1 MAADGGM
8 FSVSPATNP
17 SPPPRKDMDTSTRH
31 ALLYAQV
38 AFARAVLSMAPADA
52 QEAMERCWEA
62 NSRAAKV
69 LQGGVGLLGSLLGGG
84 EVLEDSA
91 RLDQTLVSADAHLM
105 GAMMQLILGNFV
117 KGAWNIKTA
126 WSLYSGVF
134 NERQESPESVPP
146 ALQCIVDF
154 GVGMFNLV
162 VSLLP
167 PTYVMIAQLA
177 GFSGDRG
184 QAIMLL
190 NRSASSLQYWSP
202 VSCLLLLYFYTQLC
216 PNLGMSQPSHA
227 ATVEDL
233 LSSSAATAYPSA
245 SLFLWMQGGSKRL
258 QGKLI
263 DAKELLM
270 RAEKGSRDMPAL
282 QAMILND
289 VVWVTVPSLDFQGA
303 TRALAPL
310 LASHNQTPYHSVYAY
325 EAALCLLV
333 RLSCLLFSVSC
344 LLFIP
349 LFPVSCFLFAGHC
362 FPRD

>member
-1 MAADGGM
+1 MTADGCELLLDLGL
-8 FSVSPATNP
+8 PNH
-17 SPPPRKDMDTSTRH
+17 SPPPTFPIRPQRYSCQDMDASTRH

-52 QEAMERCWEA
+52 KEAMERCWEA
-62 NSRAAKV
+62 NARATKV
-69 LQGGVGLLGSLLGGG
+69 LQGGVGLIGSLLGGG
-84 EVLEDSA
+84 GVLEDSS
-91 RLDQTLVSADAHLM
+91 RLELTLVSADAHMM
-105 GAMMQLILGNFV
+105 GAMMQLILGNYV

-134 NERQESPESVPP
+134 AERQESPDSVPL

-190 NRSASSLQYWSP
+190 NRSAGSMQYWSP

-227 ATVEDL
+227 ATVDEL
-233 LSSSAATAYPSA
+233 LSSPAATAYPSA
-245 SLFLWMQGGSKRL
+245 SLFLWMRGGSKRL
-258 QGKLI
+258 KGQLV

-270 RAEKGSRDMPAL
+270 RAEEGSRDMPAL

-289 VVWVTVPSLDFQGA
+289 VVWVTVPSLDFEGA
-303 TRALAPL
+303 ARALAPL
-310 LASHNQTPYHSVYAY
+310 LASNNQTPYHSVYAY
-325 EAALCLLV
+325 EAALSLLV
-333 RLSCLLFSVSC
+333 STHSLFLALL
-344 LLFIP
+344 
-349 LFPVSCFLFAGHC
+349 HH
-362 FPRD
+362 

>member
-1 MAADGGM
+1 
-8 FSVSPATNP
+8 
-17 SPPPRKDMDTSTRH
+17 MDASTRH

-52 QEAMERCWEA
+52 KEAMERCWEA
-62 NSRAAKV
+62 NARATKV
-69 LQGGVGLLGSLLGGG
+69 LQGGVGLIGSLLGGG

-91 RLDQTLVSADAHLM
+91 RLEQTLVSADAHMM
-105 GAMMQLILGNFV
+105 GAMMQLILGNYV

-134 NERQESPESVPP
+134 TERQESPDSVPL

-184 QAIMLL
+184 QAVMLL
-190 NRSASSLQYWSP
+190 NRSAGSMQYWSP

-227 ATVEDL
+227 AAVDEL
-233 LSSSAATAYPSA
+233 LSSPAATAYPSA

-258 QGKLI
+258 KGQLV

-270 RAEKGSRDMPAL
+270 RAEEGSRDMPAL

-325 EAALCLLV
+325 EAALSLLV
-333 RLSCLLFSVSC
+333 SISLPARPCNARHHLPVFPIVFGSRKDPGASGLLESRICS
-344 LLFIP
+344 
-349 LFPVSCFLFAGHC
+349 
-362 FPRD
+362 